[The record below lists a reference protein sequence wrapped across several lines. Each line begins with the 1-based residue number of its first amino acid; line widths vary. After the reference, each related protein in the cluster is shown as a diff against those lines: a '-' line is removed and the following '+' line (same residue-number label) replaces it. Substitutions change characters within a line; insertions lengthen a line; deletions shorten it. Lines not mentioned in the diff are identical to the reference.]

1 LHNTVEK
8 GRFAFGRNW
17 ASYVRLVD
25 EERIREAERG
35 LVGLLGSGEV
45 SGRTFLDVGCG
56 SGVHALAA
64 ARLGAARIAAIDIDP
79 QSVAA
84 TRGLFARYPPSSPVM
99 VEERSLFALAPDAF
113 GQFDIV
119 YCWGVLHHTGKLR
132 DAIRWA
138 AGMVVPGGVLVLALY
153 RRTRLCGFWAW
164 EKRWYA
170 EAPPGA
176 QRLAR
181 SVYAAAMTAGLLV
194 TGRGIAAYMASYRR
208 KRGMDFWH
216 DLHDWLG
223 GHPYESMSAE
233 EVETIMRSLSFRRAR
248 SVTRP
253 GGWGFLGSGC
263 NEYVYL
269 KRRD

>member
-1 LHNTVEK
+1 MHTTVEK

-17 ASYVRLVD
+17 ASYVRVVD

-35 LVGLLGSGEV
+35 LVGLLGAGDLG
-45 SGRTFLDVGCG
+45 GRTFLDVGCG

-64 ARLGAARIAAIDIDP
+64 ARLGAARIVAIDIDP
-79 QSVAA
+79 QSVTAA
-84 TRGLFARYPPSSPVM
+84 RALFARYRPSSPLM
-99 VEERSLFALAPDAF
+99 VEERSLLALAPDAF

-132 DAIRWA
+132 DAIGRA
-138 AGMVVPGGVLVLALY
+138 AEIVAPGGVLVLALY

-170 EAPPGA
+170 QAPPWA

-181 SVYAAAMTAGLLV
+181 SVYAVATTAGLLA
-194 TGRGIAAYMASYRR
+194 TGRGIAAHVASYRQ

-223 GHPYESMSAE
+223 GYPYESMSAE
-233 EVETIMRSLSFRRAR
+233 EVETIMRSLEFRQVR

-269 KRRD
+269 KTD